1 MSKFKILLIAVLL
14 TFTFLLPPVET
25 ACAAGVD
32 DLILAVWGF
41 DTAKAA
47 ALIDGGV
54 DVNGKDANG
63 TYPLMLACSYKDNDE
78 MIKLLLEKGAN
89 PNVRGPKGET
99 PLGFAAKYSLKA
111 VQMLVVKGA
120 DINAKDEAGFTA
132 LRWAQKM
139 EQSKIVEFLKKKGAK
154 E

>member
-1 MSKFKILLIAVLL
+1 MSKYQIILIPVLI
-14 TFTFLLPPVET
+14 TFTFLLPPADT
-25 ACAAGVD
+25 ACAASID
-32 DLILAVWGF
+32 DLVLAVWGF

-54 DVNGKDANG
+54 GVNGKDANG

-99 PLGFAAKYSLKA
+99 PLGLAAKYSLKA
-111 VQMLVVKGA
+111 VQMLIENGA
-120 DINAKDEAGFTA
+120 DVNAKDDAGFTA
-132 LRWAQKM
+132 LHWAQKM
-139 EQSKIVEFLKKKGAK
+139 EQTKIVEFLKKNGAK

>member
-1 MSKFKILLIAVLL
+1 MSKLKILLIAVLFS
-14 TFTFLLPPVET
+14 FTFPLPAVET

-63 TYPLMLACSYKDNDE
+63 TYPLILACSYKDNDE
-78 MIKLLLEKGAN
+78 MIKLLLEKKISVDRDKPADHGA
-89 PNVRGPKGET
+89 VISGVFVFQIARTE
-99 PLGFAAKYSLKA
+99 
-111 VQMLVVKGA
+111 
-120 DINAKDEAGFTA
+120 
-132 LRWAQKM
+132 W
-139 EQSKIVEFLKKKGAK
+139 
-154 E
+154 